1 MGWGRNGQCRKD
13 ERLGDFNCHES
24 KQVGGSLRLGE
35 QSGCAQLEKL
45 GRALGAQS
53 RASSPG
59 RRREMSFRPFSS
71 RGARGRA

>member
-1 MGWGRNGQCRKD
+1 MQEGR

-24 KQVGGSLRLGE
+24 KQVGGSLRMGE
-35 QSGCAQLEKL
+35 QRGSRSAGEARQGE
-45 GRALGAQS
+45 QS
-53 RASSPG
+53 RASSLG

>member
-1 MGWGRNGQCRKD
+1 MGNAGRTRGWVTLTFTKP
-13 ERLGDFNCHES
+13 
-24 KQVGGSLRLGE
+24 KQVGGSLRVVR
-35 QSGCAQLEKL
+35 AQLEKL

-71 RGARGRA
+71 RGACGRA